1 MAPRFRA
8 LFCLLPLLPLLLPAL
23 AHAQQTTK
31 LSRNWVGEN
40 GDAPSELGDAPDALT
55 PDGRFCAFTSAAY
68 NLVPG
73 DSNGYRDVLLHDRVS
88 GTLERVSLTS
98 SGIEPVGDSQHP
110 ALSDDGRFVAFQSL
124 APNLAAGD
132 WNGTWDVFITDRVTR
147 LTTIVSA
154 AANGTIGNGASVQP
168 SISGDGTRIAFA
180 SSASNLVAND
190 TNGAQDVFVRNLQ
203 TGTVRLV
210 SRLPQGA
217 LGNANSRRP
226 AISGDGQWVAFESLS
241 TNLVAGSASN
251 GASILLASL
260 ASGGI
265 ELVSVSNTGVPANN
279 SSSAPCISRDG
290 SRVAFLSRA
299 SNLALVAQFSN
310 NAFLRD
316 RASGSVMLV
325 SASADGLPATA
336 ASVSISLSDNGN
348 FVAHASPAPL
358 TPGHSGNGF
367 DAFLFE
373 TSSRRT
379 IRTSVPLVVPGEP
392 NQTGVNEVA
401 GVSDDGIWTAFAASS
416 SNLIPGELPDA
427 TPDVFLRDTRTA
439 WFRDRD
445 LDRWGLASE
454 SLLVPFPQGL
464 DYALSSGD
472 CDDTRA
478 AVNPAATEIC
488 NGLDDDCDGLVDEL
502 AWFTYCTAG
511 TSQAG
516 CVPALSTLGFPSAS
530 RTSGFELRTSGLPGQ
545 RQAVA
550 MYSLALTNIVW
561 TFGSTSTVCVASPLA
576 RLGNLPTGGTLG
588 QCNGSYAVDWLA
600 YMAANPGALGQP
612 LAAGRSYYAQLWYRD
627 PGAPLNSNLTNA
639 VSFTL
644 CP

>member
-1 MAPRFRA
+1 MLSRA
-8 LFCLLPLLPLLLPAL
+8 LACLLLPAVAL
-23 AHAQQTTK
+23 AQQTTK
-31 LSRNWVGEN
+31 LSRNWAGEN
-40 GDAPSELGDAPDALT
+40 GDAPSELGDAPDSLT
-55 PDGRFCAFTSAAY
+55 PDGRYCVFTTSAY

-73 DSNGYRDVLLHDRVS
+73 DTNGFRDVLLHDRVT
-88 GTLERVSLTS
+88 GALERVSLTS
-98 SGIEPVGDSQHP
+98 SGLEPVGDSQHP
-110 ALSDDGRFVAFQSL
+110 AVSDDGRMVAFQSF

-132 WNGTWDVFITDRVTR
+132 FNGTWDVFVTDRVTR

-154 AANGTIGNGASVQP
+154 AGNGTIGNGASVQP

-180 SSASNLVAND
+180 SSASNLVAAD
-190 TNGAQDVFVRNLQ
+190 TNGVQDVFVRNLQ
-203 TGTVRLV
+203 TGAVRLV

-217 LGNANSRRP
+217 LGNADSRRP
-226 AISGDGQWVAFESLS
+226 SISGDGQWVAFESLS
-241 TNLVAGSASN
+241 NNLVGGSGLN
-251 GASILLASL
+251 GASILVASL
-260 ASGGI
+260 ATGSL
-265 ELVSVSNTGVPANN
+265 ELASVSNSGVPANN
-279 SSSAPCISRDG
+279 SSSFPSISRDG

-299 SNLALVAQFSN
+299 NNLALVAQSSN
-310 NAFLRD
+310 NAYLRD
-316 RASGSVMLV
+316 RAAGSIMLV

-336 ASVSISLSDNGN
+336 ASVSISLADNGSY
-348 FVAHASPAPL
+348 VAHASPAPL

-367 DAFLFE
+367 DTFLFE
-373 TSSRRT
+373 VSSRRT
-379 IRTSVPLVVPGEP
+379 IRTSVPLVIPGEP
-392 NQTGVNEVA
+392 NQSGAFEV
-401 GVSDDGIWTAFAASS
+401 GGISDDGRWTVFTASA
-416 SNLIPGELPDA
+416 SNLIAGELPDG

-445 LDRWGLASE
+445 LDRFGLASE

-478 AVNPAATEIC
+478 AVNPLATETC
-488 NGLDDDCDGLVDEL
+488 NGLDDDCDGLVDEV

-516 CVPALSTLGFPSAS
+516 CVPALSTSGFPSAS
-530 RTSGFELRTSGLPGQ
+530 RSSGFELRTTALPGQ

-550 MYSLALTNIVW
+550 MYGLALTNIVW

-588 QCNGSYAVDWLA
+588 QCNGSYTIDWLA
-600 YMAANPGALGQP
+600 FMAANPGALGQP
-612 LAAGRSYYAQLWYRD
+612 LAPGRTYYAQLWYRD
-627 PGAPLNSNLTNA
+627 PGAPLNSNLSNA